1 MITGAEALI
10 APSRI
15 NPIYLDGKLLTFQA
29 SIAQDLG
36 LKDGQIVQAMV
47 RLHGDQP
54 KLLLQGRMI
63 DAPASSLAAPGESMW
78 LRVQNKAEGQW
89 RFQPVPPPAGTQAT
103 SAALTLNVPTLMM
116 APNLAPVVSR
126 IANLL
131 YRPTGAVELSQ
142 LYKPGTLDALLGT
155 IGRPDLLTQWRGLQ
169 LSMSQLTPS
178 ALKQAMMGAMGSE
191 VWLSRG
197 MPTAIQDPKQM
208 LRRLIDAINT
218 NNLSTT
224 QSSDGDDTDSIG
236 IVSGLQRAV
245 DDLEASQVK
254 AVQAQAQQEI
264 LFNMTLPFVDAN
276 PVELT
281 IRRGPKQE
289 GESPLL
295 IINVHSKSEELGPV
309 WLKTQLAN
317 SEQVELTMWS
327 EDPNV
332 VSQARSRSSLLGQ
345 ELGNAGLTMK
355 SFQVVQG
362 ARPNETSVWAPSG
375 RGLVVD
381 VSA

>member
-1 MITGAEALI
+1 VITGAEALV
-10 APSRI
+10 APNRI

-29 SIAQDLG
+29 SIAESLG
-36 LKDGQIVQAMV
+36 LKDGQIVQALV

-78 LRVQNKAEGQW
+78 LRVQNKTEGQW
-89 RFQPVPPPAGTQAT
+89 SFQPVPAPAGTQASST
-103 SAALTLNVPTLMM
+103 ALTLTAPTLMM
-116 APNLAPVVSR
+116 APSLAPVVSR

-142 LYKPGTLDALLGT
+142 LYKPGTLDALLGSLA
-155 IGRPDLLTQWRGLQ
+155 RPDLLTQWRGLQ

-197 MPTAIQDPKQM
+197 MPTAVQDPKQM
-208 LRRLIDAINT
+208 LRRLIDAINS

-236 IVSGLQRAV
+236 IVSRLQRAV

-309 WLKTQLAN
+309 WLKTQLAK
-317 SEQVELTMWS
+317 SDQVELIMWS
-327 EDPNV
+327 EDPQV

-345 ELGNAGLTMK
+345 ELSNAGLTMK

-362 ARPNETSVWAPSG
+362 ARPTETAVWAPSG

>member
-1 MITGAEALI
+1 MITGAEALV
-10 APSRI
+10 APNRI
-15 NPIYLDGKLLTFQA
+15 NPIYLEGKLLTFQA
-29 SIAQDLG
+29 SIAQALG

-47 RLHGDQP
+47 RLQGDQP
-54 KLLLQGRMI
+54 KLLVQGRMI
-63 DAPASSLAAPGESMW
+63 DAPAAALAAPGESMW

-89 RFQPVPPPAGTQAT
+89 NLQPVPPPTNPQAAGTAL
-103 SAALTLNVPTLMM
+103 ALT
-116 APNLAPVVSR
+116 APSVMTEPSLAPVVSR

-131 YRPTGAVELSQ
+131 YRPTGALELSQ

-155 IGRPDLLTQWRGLQ
+155 IARPDLLTQWRGLQ

-191 VWLSRG
+191 VWLARG
-197 MPTAIQDPKQM
+197 MPMAAQDPKQM
-208 LRRLIDAINT
+208 FHRLIDAINT
-218 NNLSTT
+218 SNLNAI
-224 QSSDGDDTDSIG
+224 QSSEGDDPNTMG
-236 IVSGLQRAV
+236 IVARLQRAV

-264 LFNMTLPFVDAN
+264 LFNMTLPFADSN

-295 IINVHSKSEELGPV
+295 VINVHSKSEELGPV
-309 WLKTQLAN
+309 WLKTQLTN

-345 ELGNAGLTMK
+345 ELSNAGLTMK
-355 SFQVVQG
+355 SFQVIHG
-362 ARPNETSVWAPSG
+362 ARPIEAAIWTPSG

>member
-1 MITGAEALI
+1 MITGAEALV
-10 APSRI
+10 APNRI
-15 NPIYLDGKLLTFQA
+15 NPIYLEGKLLAFQA
-29 SIAQDLG
+29 SIAQALG

-54 KLLLQGRMI
+54 KLFLQGRMI

-89 RFQPVPPPAGTQAT
+89 SFQPVPAPAGTQAT
-103 SAALTLNVPTLMM
+103 GTALTLTAPTVMM
-116 APNLAPVVSR
+116 ATSLAPVVSR

-142 LYKPGTLDALLGT
+142 LYKPGTLDALLGSLA
-155 IGRPDLLTQWRGLQ
+155 RPDLLTQWRGLQ
-169 LSMSQLTPS
+169 LSMAQLTPA

-191 VWLSRG
+191 VWLARG
-197 MPTAIQDPKQM
+197 LPMAAQDPKQM
-208 LRRLIDAINT
+208 LRKLIDAIQQT
-218 NNLSTT
+218 NNQAINSLDPDNTE
-224 QSSDGDDTDSIG
+224 SSG
-236 IVSGLQRAV
+236 ILAKLQRAV
-245 DDLEASQVK
+245 DDLEASQVQ
-254 AVQAQAQQEI
+254 AVQAQAQQEV
-264 LFNMTLPFVDAN
+264 LFNMTLPFADAN

-281 IRRGPKQE
+281 IRRGSQQE

-309 WLKTQLAN
+309 WLKTQLSNA
-317 SEQVELTMWS
+317 EQVELTMWS
-327 EDPNV
+327 ENPAV
-332 VSQARSRSSLLGQ
+332 VSQARTRSSLLGQ
-345 ELGNAGLTMK
+345 ELSNAGLTMR

-362 ARPNETSVWAPSG
+362 ARPNEGADWTPSG

>member
-36 LKDGQIVQAMV
+36 LKDDQIVQALV

-236 IVSGLQRAV
+236 IISRLQRAV

-264 LFNMTLPFVDAN
+264 LFNMTLPFADAN

-327 EDPNV
+327 EDPSV

>member
-1 MITGAEALI
+1 VITGAEALVT
-10 APSRI
+10 PNRI
-15 NPIYLDGKLLTFQA
+15 NPIYLEGKLLTFQA

-36 LKDGQIVQAMV
+36 LNDGQIVQALV

-63 DAPASSLAAPGESMW
+63 DAPASALAAPGESMW
-78 LRVQNKAEGQW
+78 LRVQSKPNGPW
-89 RFQPVPPPAGTQAT
+89 NLQPVPPPASTQAAST
-103 SAALTLNVPTLMM
+103 ALTLTTPPVMTEPS
-116 APNLAPVVSR
+116 LAPVVSR

-131 YRPTGAVELSQ
+131 YRPTGAIELSQ
-142 LYKPGTLDALLGT
+142 IFKPGTLDALLQT
-155 IGRPDLLTQWRGLQ
+155 VARPDLLTQWRGLQ
-169 LSMSQLTPS
+169 LSMAQLTPA

-197 MPTAIQDPKQM
+197 LSMASQDPKQM
-208 LRRLIDAINT
+208 LRRLIDAISIS
-218 NNLSTT
+218 NLNAI
-224 QSSDGDDTDSIG
+224 QSSNGDDAETLGMISR
-236 IVSGLQRAV
+236 LQRAV
-245 DDLEASQVK
+245 DDLEASQVQ
-254 AVQAQAQQEI
+254 AVQAQAQQEV
-264 LFNMTLPFVDAN
+264 LFNMTLPFADAN

-317 SEQVELTMWS
+317 SEQVDLTMWS
-327 EDPNV
+327 ENPNV
-332 VSQARSRSSLLGQ
+332 VSQARVRSSLLGQ

-355 SFQVVQG
+355 SFQVIQG
-362 ARPNETSVWAPSG
+362 ARPIEAAVWTPSG